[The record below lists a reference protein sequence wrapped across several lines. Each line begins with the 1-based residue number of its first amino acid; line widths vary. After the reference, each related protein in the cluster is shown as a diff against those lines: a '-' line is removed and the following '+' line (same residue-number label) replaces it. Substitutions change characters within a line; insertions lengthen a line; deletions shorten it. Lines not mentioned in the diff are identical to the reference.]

1 MIRAPKR
8 IHFRMPQP
16 PRSGTTVCELRRV
29 RKAYGDKV
37 VYAGVDLRL
46 LRGDR
51 VALVGVNGAG
61 KSTLLK
67 ILAGALPFE
76 GGDRVL
82 GHNVSVHYYAQH
94 QLDALNPQHSVL
106 EELAAIADVAMQPRL
121 RTILGAFLFSGDDVE
136 KPVAVLS
143 GGEKSRLALAK
154 MLLRPANLLCLD
166 EPTNHLDVTA
176 REVLEEALEDFDGT
190 MLFISHDR
198 YFINRIAT
206 KVVEVRDGQ
215 LWEFAGDY
223 DYYLEK
229 RAESRVPEQ
238 QRGWTRAASADS
250 APLRGSERGRR
261 EPRREK
267 RAPEARPQPPV
278 PSPQPQRAP
287 APKLRTR
294 EARRAEAENRQQ
306 KSRAIAPL
314 KARLKELEAEIAGI
328 EARVRDLDDRMA
340 NPDLY
345 RDGERAREVARERKG
360 LEEQAAS
367 LYGKWEELALRL
379 ESTTVA
385 EGE

>member
-1 MIRAPKR
+1 
-8 IHFRMPQP
+8 
-16 PRSGTTVCELRRV
+16 
-29 RKAYGDKV
+29 
-37 VYAGVDLRL
+37 
-46 LRGDR
+46 
-51 VALVGVNGAG
+51 GAG

-67 ILAGALPFE
+67 IVAGLLPFE
-76 GGDRVL
+76 AGDRVL

-94 QLDALNPQHSVL
+94 QLDALNPQNSVL
-106 EELAAIADVAMQPRL
+106 EELAAVTDVEMQPRL
-121 RTILGAFLFSGDDVE
+121 RTILGAFLFSGDDVG

-206 KVVEVRDGQ
+206 KVVEVKDGQ
-215 LWEFAGDY
+215 LWEYAGDY

-229 RAESRVPEQ
+229 RETVPEPRAESR
-238 QRGWTRAASADS
+238 
-250 APLRGSERGRR
+250 
-261 EPRREK
+261 EPRSEE
-267 RAPEARPQPPV
+267 RAPEARPHPLA
-278 PSPQPQRAP
+278 PSPQPQRAS
-287 APKLRTR
+287 APKPRTR
-294 EARRAEAENRQQ
+294 EVRRAEAENRQR
-306 KSRAIAPL
+306 KSREAAPL
-314 KARLKELEAEIAGI
+314 RARLRELESEIASI
-328 EARVRDLDDRMA
+328 EARVRDLNDQMA

-345 RDGERAREVARERKG
+345 RDGERAREVARERKA

-379 ESTTVA
+379 ESA
-385 EGE
+385 NGGDAQ